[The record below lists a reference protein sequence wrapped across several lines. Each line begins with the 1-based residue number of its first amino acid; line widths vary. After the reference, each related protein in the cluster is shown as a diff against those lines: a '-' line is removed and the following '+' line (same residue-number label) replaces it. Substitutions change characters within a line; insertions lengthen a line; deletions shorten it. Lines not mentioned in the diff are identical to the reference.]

1 MNKSASI
8 VERFPQLISGLLFVS
23 VVSGSLYSVFYWKA
37 FGINP
42 FQYAEISLIGSS
54 AIVGLIPIAFHG
66 LISSIMF
73 LTVFKSGF
81 VNSIRAFYHAEDK
94 LITYKESVSKTDA
107 EIEILTKEQNRL
119 GSEFPDDLKERLLR
133 VKIDHVSHK
142 KECTQIEKE
151 WEENKKVLT
160 KFRQEYRKAF
170 FWWSV
175 IALIAAIAL
184 LLAEM
189 IFPTFNPF
197 LFLPLPIQTFATL
210 IGFLIVS
217 EGSKSRI
224 LNKGLIIESLVVV
237 TIILSFIVG
246 SSVAGYAKAY
256 GIFKEESKKF
266 IYTDSMKREYIY
278 LGTLGTKIM
287 LYDPCLKSTHIKS
300 DSSLVEFDLVKA
312 RVSNSCR
319 G

>member
-8 VERFPQLISGLLFVS
+8 VERIPQLISGLLIVS

-54 AIVGLIPIAFHG
+54 AILGLIPIAIQG
-66 LISSIMF
+66 LILSIMF

-81 VNSIRAFYHAEDK
+81 VNSIRAFEQGEDK
-94 LITYKESVSKTDA
+94 LISYKESLSKTDV
-107 EIEILTKEQNRL
+107 EIETLTNEQNRL

-133 VKIDHVSHK
+133 VKIDHDSHK
-142 KECTQIEKE
+142 KECSQIEEE
-151 WEENKKVLT
+151 WEDNKRVLT
-160 KFRQEYRKAF
+160 ELRQEYRKAF
-170 FWWSV
+170 FWWSLV
-175 IALIAAIAL
+175 SLMAAIAL
-184 LLAEM
+184 FLAEV

-197 LFLPLPIQTFATL
+197 ELLPLPILTFATL
-210 IGFLIVS
+210 VGFLIVS

-224 LNKGLIIESLVVV
+224 LNKGLIIESWVVG
-237 TIILSFIVG
+237 TIILSFIIA

-256 GIFKEESKKF
+256 DVYKEEGKKF

-312 RVSNSCR
+312 RVSNSCK